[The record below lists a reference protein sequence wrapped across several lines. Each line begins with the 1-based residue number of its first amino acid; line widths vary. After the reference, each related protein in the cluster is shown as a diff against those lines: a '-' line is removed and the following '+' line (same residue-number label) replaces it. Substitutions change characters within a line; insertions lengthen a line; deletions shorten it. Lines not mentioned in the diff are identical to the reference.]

1 MPKTTSMA
9 QMVEQ
14 DVHTTSAEPRA
25 KLGDKVMTADGRV
38 YRYAKAGGTALD
50 AGKLVVAADEVA
62 NHTNIVAGAD
72 AAVGA
77 TEITVTL
84 GATAATVNQYA
95 EGFVVINDA
104 AGEGI
109 AYKIASHG
117 AADGA
122 TDLVIKLEDPIQV
135 ALTEDTSEVSLVKNI
150 YDSVVISAVDQADA
164 VVGVPNVA
172 VAADE
177 YFWVQTGGVCAVLAD
192 EAVAK
197 GLAVTTGT
205 GVAGAVEAV
214 DAAAEPIIGYAIQA
228 LVDTEYRPVRLVL
241 DL

>member
-9 QMVEQ
+9 QLVEQ
-14 DVHTTSAEPRA
+14 DVHTTSAEARA

-38 YRYAKAGGTALD
+38 YRYAKAAGTALD
-50 AGKLVVAADEVA
+50 AGKLVVAADAVA
-62 NHTNIVAGAD
+62 NHTNVVAGAD

-77 TEITVTL
+77 TQITVTL
-84 GATAATVNQYA
+84 GATAITADQYA
-95 EGFVVINDA
+95 EGYVVVNDA

-109 AYKIASHG
+109 MYKIASHPAAAS
-117 AADGA
+117 AADV
-122 TDLVIKLEDPIQV
+122 VIQLEDPIQV
-135 ALTEDTSEVSLVKNI
+135 ALTEDTSEVSLVYNL
-150 YDSVVISAVDQADA
+150 YDNVVISAVDQADA

-172 VAADE
+172 VGSNE
-177 YFWVQTGGVCAVLAD
+177 YFWAQTGGMCAVLAD

-197 GLAVTTGT
+197 GLAVTIGT

-214 DAAAEPIIGYAIQA
+214 DGVAEPVVGYAHEA
-228 LVDTEYRPVRLVL
+228 LVDTEYRAVRLVL